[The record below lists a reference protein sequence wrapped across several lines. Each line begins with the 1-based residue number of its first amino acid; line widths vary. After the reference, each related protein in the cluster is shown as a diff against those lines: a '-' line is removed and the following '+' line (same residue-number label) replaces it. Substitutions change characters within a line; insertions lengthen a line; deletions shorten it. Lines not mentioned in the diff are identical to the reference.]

1 MEPWLYVAVGLLAV
15 LAVVLLLRLFDL
27 RRSVSKM
34 AQELSQKAA
43 DDTNT
48 LIFLN
53 TGDKT
58 VKALAAGLN
67 ESLRSVRDE
76 RRRLQ
81 NGDTELKTAITN
93 AAHDLRTP
101 LTAICGYLDLLE
113 SEEISPQARRYL
125 GIIRERTDTMRT
137 LTEELFRYSVA
148 SSTTSELSP
157 EPLSLNDI
165 LEQCLAGFY
174 GELTECG
181 ITPEISLPEQSV
193 VRVLDE
199 TALRRIIGNILS
211 NAAKYSDGDLSV
223 KLTEDGVITFENHA
237 SNVTSVDVERLFD
250 RFYTVENAKGSTGL
264 GLSIA
269 KLLCEKM
276 GGSLTAAHANG
287 VLTLRLSFAPQGK

>member
-1 MEPWLYVAVGLLAV
+1 MEPWLYIAVGLLAV
-15 LAVVLLLRLFDL
+15 LATVLLLRLLSL
-27 RRSVSKM
+27 RRSVGELSR
-34 AQELSQKAA
+34 ELSQKAT

-48 LIFLN
+48 LVCVS
-53 TGDKT
+53 TGDKA
-58 VKALAAGLN
+58 VKALAAELN
-67 ESLRSVRDE
+67 ESLKSVRDE

-113 SEEISPQARRYL
+113 GEETSPQARRYL
-125 GIIRERTDTMRT
+125 GIIRERTDAMRT

-157 EPLSLNDI
+157 EPLALNDI

-181 ITPEISLPEQSV
+181 ITPEISLTPERV
-193 VRVLDE
+193 VRVLDA

-276 GGSLTAAHANG
+276 GGSLTAEYLGG
-287 VLTLRLSFAPQGK
+287 VLKLRLKF

>member
-1 MEPWLYVAVGLLAV
+1 MNPWLYIAVGLLAL
-15 LAVVLLLRLFDL
+15 LAIVLLLRLLSL
-27 RRSVSKM
+27 RRSVGELSR
-34 AQELSQKAA
+34 ELSQKVT
-43 DDTNT
+43 DDTNA
-48 LIFLN
+48 LICVS
-53 TGDKT
+53 TGDKA
-58 VKALAAGLN
+58 VKALAAELN
-67 ESLRSVRDE
+67 ESLKSVHDE
-76 RRRLQ
+76 RHRLQ

-113 SEEISPQARRYL
+113 GEEASAQAKRYL

-157 EPLSLNDI
+157 EPVVLGDV

-174 GELTECG
+174 GELTQRG
-181 ITPEISLPEQSV
+181 ITPEISLPDERV
-193 VRVLDE
+193 VRVLDA

-223 KLTEDGVITFENHA
+223 TLTEDGVITFANHA
-237 SNVTSVDVERLFD
+237 SNVTAVDVERLFD

-276 GGSLTAAHANG
+276 GGSLTAEYLAG
-287 VLTLRLSFAPQGK
+287 VLKLRLKF

>member
-1 MEPWLYVAVGLLAV
+1 MNPWLYIAVGLLALLV
-15 LAVVLLLRLFDL
+15 IALLLRLFAL
-27 RRSVSKM
+27 RRNVGEM
-34 AQELSQKAA
+34 ARELSQKAA

-48 LIFLN
+48 LICVS
-53 TGDKT
+53 TGDKA
-58 VKALAAGLN
+58 VKALAAELN
-67 ESLRSVRDE
+67 ESPKSVRDE

-113 SEEISPQARRYL
+113 NEETSPQARRYL

-157 EPLSLNDI
+157 EPLALGDV

-174 GELTECG
+174 GKLTECG
-181 ITPEISLPEQSV
+181 ITPEISLTPERV
-193 VRVLDE
+193 VRVLDA

-223 KLTEDGVITFENHA
+223 KLTEDGVITFANHA

-276 GGSLTAAHANG
+276 GGSLTAEYTDG
-287 VLTLRLSFAPQGK
+287 VLKLRLKF

>member
-1 MEPWLYVAVGLLAV
+1 MEPWLYITMGLLALLV
-15 LAVVLLLRLFDL
+15 IVLLLRLISL
-27 RRSVSKM
+27 RRSVGEM
-34 AQELSQKAA
+34 ARELSQKAA

-48 LIFLN
+48 PICVS

-58 VKALAAGLN
+58 VKALAAELN
-67 ESLRSVRDE
+67 ESLKSVRDE
-76 RRRLQ
+76 RYRLQ

-113 SEEISPQARRYL
+113 GEEVSPQARRYL

-137 LTEELFRYSVA
+137 LTEELFRYSVV
-148 SSTTSELSP
+148 SSTTSQLSP
-157 EPLSLNDI
+157 EPVVLSDV

-174 GELTECG
+174 GELTERG
-181 ITPEISLPEQSV
+181 ITPEISLPDERV
-193 VRVLDE
+193 MRVLDA

-223 KLTEDGVITFENHA
+223 TLTEDGEITFANRA

-276 GGSLTAAHANG
+276 GGSLTAEYLDG
-287 VLTLRLSFAPQGK
+287 VLKLRLKF